1 MLRYRNTRSHTFRY
15 RQAPILE
22 QMAEVQNIVGPVIR
36 ELRDKKG
43 LSQAQLVAK
52 LNLMGWDL
60 SRGTLAK
67 IEAQIRCVADYEIP
81 ILAAGVGVEPSEL
94 LMKALAK
101 FPRMKRM

>member
-22 QMAEVQNIVGPVIR
+22 QMAQVQNIVGPIIR

-43 LSQAQLVAK
+43 MSQAQLVAR
-52 LNLMGWDL
+52 LNLLGWDL

-81 ILAAGVGVEPSEL
+81 
-94 LMKALAK
+94 ALAESVGLE
-101 FPRMKRM
+101 PAELIKRAMAKMPKHRP